1 MNTSVHPTLSIF
13 QNHKKGDLEKLPS
26 ETFKLAT
33 SYLSKDQISKI
44 NLAYCVAKEA
54 HQDQKRREG
63 SPYISHPVEVA
74 NILLSYH
81 LDHETICAG
90 LMHDVLEDSN
100 VQKTSI
106 ENLFG
111 KDIANL
117 VDGVSKLNK
126 MEFSDIAERNALS
139 IQKMALA
146 MSKDIRVIMVKLCDR
161 LHNMKTIEFLPREK
175 QIKKSKET
183 LELYGPIAI
192 RIGMQSLR
200 TELEDLAFE
209 CLHPVRAKLLK
220 SAIKTARR
228 GRNRIIYRLKKHIK
242 YSLGKND
249 VQATVQGR
257 EKAISSI
264 YQKIKIKK
272 KPFSEI
278 FDVFAFRVIVQSA
291 EDAYRALGIIH
302 NIFKPIEQRFKD
314 YIAIPKTNGYQALH
328 TSLIADNGIPIEI
341 QIQTKSMELVAENG
355 IAAHWAYKSKDSGG
369 PRFLGARKWA
379 EGLKDLNLNSKD
391 SHEFIESLKTDLF
404 NNEVY
409 VFTPNGEIVNL
420 KNGSTPID
428 FAYELHT
435 DLGNKAIACKVNR
448 KYAPLNVQL
457 DNGQSI
463 EIITGDEVAPDP
475 AWLNFV
481 VSSKARSAIRAT
493 LRNQKVSHARKIGRV
508 MLESELKR
516 DGSKLSDYRGSRL
529 QKILNTIG
537 ATSLNQ
543 LLTDLGLGK
552 KTSNLVAERFFIG
565 KKSVDSE
572 TLQSETMTLTD
583 NMLAG
588 VSVIYAKC
596 CLPVSGDPII
606 AHTDT
611 DRGVVI
617 HHARCRQVKNIRGK
631 QKNLFPVIWGEDKRE
646 RFYRAYV
653 RVLVEDR
660 PGILA
665 DIASIF
671 ATQKINIMSVN
682 SKDIDAVI
690 QEFIFEAEFLNIEM
704 VKKLMIKVRA
714 LKNVTSCS
722 RIVNDER
729 SKNEKTS

>member
-1 MNTSVHPTLSIF
+1 M
-13 QNHKKGDLEKLPS
+13 
-26 ETFKLAT
+26 
-33 SYLSKDQISKI
+33 
-44 NLAYCVAKEA
+44 
-54 HQDQKRREG
+54 
-63 SPYISHPVEVA
+63 
-74 NILLSYH
+74 
-81 LDHETICAG
+81 
-90 LMHDVLEDSN
+90 
-100 VQKTSI
+100 
-106 ENLFG
+106 
-111 KDIANL
+111 
-117 VDGVSKLNK
+117 
-126 MEFSDIAERNALS
+126 
-139 IQKMALA
+139 
-146 MSKDIRVIMVKLCDR
+146 
-161 LHNMKTIEFLPREK
+161 
-175 QIKKSKET
+175 
-183 LELYGPIAI
+183 
-192 RIGMQSLR
+192 
-200 TELEDLAFE
+200 
-209 CLHPVRAKLLK
+209 
-220 SAIKTARR
+220 
-228 GRNRIIYRLKKHIK
+228 
-242 YSLGKND
+242 
-249 VQATVQGR
+249 
-257 EKAISSI
+257 
-264 YQKIKIKK
+264 
-272 KPFSEI
+272 
-278 FDVFAFRVIVQSA
+278 
-291 EDAYRALGIIH
+291 
-302 NIFKPIEQRFKD
+302 
-314 YIAIPKTNGYQALH
+314 
-328 TSLIADNGIPIEI
+328 
-341 QIQTKSMELVAENG
+341 
-355 IAAHWAYKSKDSGG
+355 
-369 PRFLGARKWA
+369 
-379 EGLKDLNLNSKD
+379 
-391 SHEFIESLKTDLF
+391 
-404 NNEVY
+404 
-409 VFTPNGEIVNL
+409 
-420 KNGSTPID
+420 
-428 FAYELHT
+428 
-435 DLGNKAIACKVNR
+435 AIACKVNR

-537 ATSLNQ
+537 VTSLNQ

-617 HHARCRQVKNIRGK
+617 HHTRCRQVKNIRGN

-690 QEFIFEAEFLNIEM
+690 QEFIFEAEFSNIEM

-714 LKNVTSCS
+714 LKHVTSCS